1 MKRLWKDGAVLVT
14 GGAGFIGGHLCERLL
29 EDDTDVVCLDAFTED
44 LYGSEQK
51 EAVAAMLGRS
61 PRFHLLRGDIADDG
75 LLDGIFSAGG
85 ISRVVHLAA
94 RPGVRPSFADPIDYE
109 RVNVRGTLT
118 ILETLRRHPTPLVFG
133 SSSSVYGA
141 TAIPPFREDDHL
153 GMPVS
158 PYAATKRTAEHFC
171 RVYAQLFSIPIICLR
186 FFTVY
191 GPRNR
196 PDMAAY
202 RFVMG
207 LLRNE
212 QLTLYGDGT
221 ARRDFTYVGDTVN
234 GIRAALRWQGR
245 FEIVN
250 VGNSRA
256 VPLSEFIAL
265 LEKKTGCRA
274 RLNFLPPQTGD
285 VPLTIADTSHA
296 EEVLGFH
303 ARVPIEAGLDH
314 LVEWAREKLAT
325 ERAGERALE
334 A

>member
-29 EDDTDVVCLDAFTED
+29 AEGADVVCLDAFTDD
-44 LYGSEQK
+44 LYEPAQK
-51 EAVAAMLGRS
+51 EAIAAMLGRS
-61 PRFHLLRGDIADDG
+61 PRFRLVRGDIADDR
-75 LLDGIFSAGG
+75 LLEEIIAPGG

-94 RPGVRPSFADPIDYE
+94 RPGVRPSFIDPIDYE
-109 RVNVRGTLT
+109 RVNVRGTLAL
-118 ILETLRRHPTPLVFG
+118 LETLRKYPTPLVFG
-133 SSSSVYGA
+133 SSSSVYGT

-171 RVYAQLFSIPIICLR
+171 HVYAQLFSIPIICLR

-207 LLRNE
+207 LLKNE
-212 QLTLYGDGT
+212 QITLYGDGS
-221 ARRDFTYVGDTVN
+221 ARRDFTYVSDTVD
-234 GIRAALRWQGR
+234 GIRAALEWQGE

-250 VGNSRA
+250 LGNSRA

-265 LEKKTGCRA
+265 LEQKTGCEA
-274 RLNFLPPQTGD
+274 RLNLQPPQAGD

-296 EEVLGFH
+296 EKVLGFH
-303 ARVPIEAGLDH
+303 AHVPIETGLDR
-314 LVEWAREKLAT
+314 LVEWAREKVAA
-325 ERAGERALE
+325 ERSGRQARE